1 MIRGHLLEGSMAS
14 RTVEF
19 FRVNPDEELTTQD
32 IRVKWAGHKTN
43 VSQKLRTL
51 VEAGLLARK
60 RENRK
65 GVKGGGTQTVYR
77 AGPKLIREAS

>member
-1 MIRGHLLEGSMAS
+1 M
-14 RTVEF
+14 
-19 FRVNPDEELTTQD
+19 
-32 IRVKWAGHKTN
+32 KWAGNKTN
-43 VSQKLRTL
+43 VSEKLRTL

-77 AGPKLIREAS
+77 AGPKLLEQRAC